1 MRPASTVQFQFA
13 ERKEKAKQRGL
24 GTAFTVTRA
33 LNPAAQHHFVAW
45 GKIQVRDKDLLLSN
59 IPPCQSEPVAFCWVR
74 VFF

>member
-24 GTAFTVTRA
+24 GTAFTVTWA

-45 GKIQVRDKDLLLSN
+45 GKKKIQVRD
-59 IPPCQSEPVAFCWVR
+59 
-74 VFF
+74 